1 MDTLH
6 HYLKAYVKYNQSD
19 NQEIKAFAEGDSF
32 DVMDLLSE
40 DSDSQFNSRKTSE
53 DEKEENVT
61 NNQNKERNSDKKDS
75 KINEQRINVDF
86 LSINDIDI
94 NLKQS
99 NSLNASL
106 MTIKE
111 PNMVPDSN
119 TQNNKKSYNI

>member
-6 HYLKAYVKYNQSD
+6 HYLKAYVKYNKSD
-19 NQEIKAFAEGDSF
+19 NQEIKVFAEGDSF

-53 DEKEENVT
+53 DENEKDVT
-61 NNQNKERNSDKKDS
+61 ANQNKERNSDKKNS

-99 NSLNASL
+99 TNLNSSL
-106 MTIKE
+106 MTIQE
-111 PNMVPDSN
+111 PNIIPDSN
-119 TQNNKKSYNI
+119 TQNNNKS

>member
-1 MDTLH
+1 
-6 HYLKAYVKYNQSD
+6 
-19 NQEIKAFAEGDSF
+19 
-32 DVMDLLSE
+32 MDLLSE